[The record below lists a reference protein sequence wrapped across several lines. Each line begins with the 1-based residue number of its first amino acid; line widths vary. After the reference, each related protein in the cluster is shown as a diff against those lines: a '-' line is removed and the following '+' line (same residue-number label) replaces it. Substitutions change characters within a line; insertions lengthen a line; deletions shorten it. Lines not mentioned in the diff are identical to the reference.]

1 VSLRPAGRP
10 PHPARCLKIS
20 GAATAVIPR
29 FEHLWA
35 LPGGRTTKYQ
45 LPVCVVPEIF
55 APGRG
60 CAEVLFGA
68 AVGAEAAGA
77 IARYPANRPT
87 LCLSTNSLFAA
98 GTCG

>member
-1 VSLRPAGRP
+1 MAS
-10 PHPARCLKIS
+10 S
-20 GAATAVIPR
+20 
-29 FEHLWA
+29 
-35 LPGGRTTKYQ
+35 GGRTTKYQ

-98 GTCG
+98 GTCGQPSGLAQHLL